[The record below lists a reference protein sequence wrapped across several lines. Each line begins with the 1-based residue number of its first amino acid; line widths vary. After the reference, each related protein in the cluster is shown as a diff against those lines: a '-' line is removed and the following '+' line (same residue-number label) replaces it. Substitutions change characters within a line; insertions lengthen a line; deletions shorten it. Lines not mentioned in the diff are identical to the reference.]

1 MARRWRAA
9 LLPLLGWAG
18 LATLVLVALWLF
30 QLAQVF
36 HPWGQERV
44 QALLALA
51 GLVLGVVLASALGR
65 LRAGPAAPTAPHPP
79 TVPASAMRGIASDTA
94 PNPLS
99 PREQELLQLLDAGLS
114 NKDIAR
120 RGAISENTVKTH
132 LARIYEK
139 LGARRRTEALAIARQ
154 RGWLTLPG
162 DSRGPNG

>member
-1 MARRWRAA
+1 
-9 LLPLLGWAG
+9 
-18 LATLVLVALWLF
+18 
-30 QLAQVF
+30 
-36 HPWGQERV
+36 
-44 QALLALA
+44 
-51 GLVLGVVLASALGR
+51 
-65 LRAGPAAPTAPHPP
+65 
-79 TVPASAMRGIASDTA
+79 MRGIASDTA